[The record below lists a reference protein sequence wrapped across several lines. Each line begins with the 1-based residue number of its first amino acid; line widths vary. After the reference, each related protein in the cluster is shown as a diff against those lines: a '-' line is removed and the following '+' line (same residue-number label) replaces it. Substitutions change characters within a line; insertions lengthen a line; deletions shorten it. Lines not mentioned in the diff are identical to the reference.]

1 LQDDQPIFKNESKKL
16 LNEAPL
22 GILFSTLVV
31 LIFLSAFFSSSE
43 TGMMTIN
50 RYRLKHLFQKGHKGA
65 TRVTSLLEKPDRL
78 IGLILIGNNLVNIF
92 ATTITTII
100 AMRLYGDI
108 GLAVAPVILTLI
120 ILIFAEV
127 TPKTIAAIHPE
138 KIAYPASFVLKPLMS
153 ILYPAVWLANYLSN
167 GILAMFGIRHT
178 KHDNSDHL
186 NADELRTVVNE
197 AGAMIPARHQH
208 MLLNILDLE
217 HAEVDD
223 IMIPRN
229 EIYGIDLN
237 ESDEDIAEKLQACE
251 YNRVVVYHEDIN
263 NVQGVLHLR
272 NVARV
277 FDGNGLNRELL
288 MEEIREPYFVPEG
301 TPLHTQLFK
310 FQELKHR
317 FAIIVDEYG
326 VVQGIATLEDI
337 LEEIVGEFTSNIS
350 DNIEEVFPQADG
362 SYIIDG
368 TATIRDINKNLGWE
382 LPTDGPKTINGLILE
397 HLESFPEA
405 SVSIRIDHYSFEII
419 ELSDNIIQTVRANDL
434 DEI

>member
-1 LQDDQPIFKNESKKL
+1 
-16 LNEAPL
+16 
-22 GILFSTLVV
+22 
-31 LIFLSAFFSSSE
+31 
-43 TGMMTIN
+43 MMTLN
-50 RYRLKHLFQKGHKGA
+50 RYRLKHLHQKGHKGA
-65 TRVTSLLEKPDRL
+65 QRVTSLLEQPDRL

-108 GLAVAPVILTLI
+108 GLAIAPIILTLI

-138 KIAYPASFVLKPLMS
+138 KIAFPASMILRPLMS
-153 ILYPAVWLANYLSN
+153 VLYPAVWLANYFSN
-167 GILAMFGIRHT
+167 GLLKIFGVRHT
-178 KHDNSDHL
+178 QHKDTDHL
-186 NADELRTVVNE
+186 NAEELRTVVNE
-197 AGAMIPARHQH
+197 AGALIPQRHQH

-217 HAEVDD
+217 HAEIDD

-229 EIYGIDLN
+229 EIYGIDLDS
-237 ESDEDIAEKLQACE
+237 SDEEIAEQLQGCE
-251 YNRVVVYHEDIN
+251 YNRVVVYNEDIN
-263 NVQGVLHLR
+263 DIKGVLHLR
-272 NVARV
+272 NVSRV
-277 FDGNGLNRELL
+277 FDENGLNRELL
-288 MEEIREPYFVPEG
+288 LEQIREPYFVPEG

-317 FAIIVDEYG
+317 FAIVVDEYG

-405 SVSIRIDHYSFEII
+405 SVSVRIEHYSFEIL
-419 ELSDNIIQTVRANDL
+419 ELSENIIQTVRACDL
-434 DEI
+434 EEK